1 MKLIV
6 GLGNPGQKYAKTRHN
21 IGFMVI
27 DQYLNQINEKAK
39 LDLKFNAEI
48 AIINQL
54 GKKTIFAK
62 PSTYMNLSGDAITR
76 IMKYYDIAI
85 EDLLIFVDDINLQT
99 GKLRLREIGG
109 HGGHNGLRHIIG
121 LLHRE
126 DFKRV
131 RIGIDNNPV
140 LPLDQYVL
148 GQFTDDQMITLQ
160 PALKFSMNIIDEFI
174 NDKPYKDIMTKFNT
188 QT

>member
-1 MKLIV
+1 MKVIV
-6 GLGNPGQKYAKTRHN
+6 GLGNPGQKYQKTRHN

-27 DQYLNQINEKAK
+27 DTYLEKCGEKAK
-39 LDLKFNAEI
+39 LDVKFNAEV

-54 GKKTIFAK
+54 GKKTIFVK
-62 PSTYMNLSGDAITR
+62 PSTYMNLSGEAIAK
-76 IMKYYDIAI
+76 ILKYYDVDI

-109 HGGHNGLRHIIG
+109 HGGHNGLKNIIG
-121 LLHRE
+121 LLHTE
-126 DFKRV
+126 SFKRV

-140 LPLDQYVL
+140 MALDQYVL
-148 GQFTDDQMITLQ
+148 GQFTEDQLITLQ
-160 PALKFSMNIIDEFI
+160 LPIKQSVEIIDLFI
-174 NDKPYKDIMTKFNT
+174 EDKPFKDIMTKYNT

>member
-21 IGFMVI
+21 VGFMVI
-27 DQYLNQINEKAK
+27 DQYLNQINEKTK
-39 LDLKFNAEI
+39 FDIKFNAEI

-54 GKKTIFAK
+54 GKKTIFVK

-76 IMKYYDIAI
+76 IMKYYDVPI
-85 EDLLIFVDDINLQT
+85 EDLLVFVDDINLQT
-99 GKLRLREIGG
+99 GKLRLRELGG

-121 LLHRE
+121 LFHRE

-131 RIGIDNNPV
+131 RIGIDNNPI

-148 GQFTDDQMITLQ
+148 GQFSEEQMIMLQ
-160 PALKFSMNIIDEFI
+160 PALKLSSDIIDEFI
-174 NDKPYKDIMTKFNT
+174 NGKPYKDIMTKFNT